1 MCQDTILDTT
11 NLGQVLKDVVF
22 CQAPQCAHLTQE
34 NQKWVIQGLL
44 DSEGHGDPRLTCT
57 PHLHCF
63 ACTSS
68 PALPHLH
75 TSPALPRLHFL
86 TCMASPAEYSSRLSC
101 TTPGGAFPW
110 VPWGGL
116 WINNESDSGFCV
128 KIRFHSILI
137 LVLFRDTNTSGLS
150 PLQASL

>member
-1 MCQDTILDTT
+1 MSRHNFGHYKSWPGSERRSLLPGPTVCPPDPGESEMSYPGA
-11 NLGQVLKDVVF
+11 LGF
-22 CQAPQCAHLTQE
+22 RRAWRPQAHLHTSPA
-34 NQKWVIQGLL
+34 LL
-44 DSEGHGDPRLTCT
+44 RLHFLTCT
-57 PHLHCF
+57 PHLHG
-63 ACTSS
+63 
-68 PALPHLH
+68 
-75 TSPALPRLHFL
+75 L
-86 TCMASPAEYSSRLSC
+86 TCMASPAHLTCTASPAESSSRLSF